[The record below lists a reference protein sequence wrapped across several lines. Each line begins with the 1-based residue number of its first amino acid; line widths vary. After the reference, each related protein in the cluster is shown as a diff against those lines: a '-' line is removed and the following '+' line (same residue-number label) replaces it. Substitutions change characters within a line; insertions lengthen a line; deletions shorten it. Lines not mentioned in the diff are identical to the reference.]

1 MCDHQPMSDPLQTPP
16 SHQTPAGGEG
26 LYPVQG
32 IVISTMLCSLAAAIF
47 MLYSNYQ
54 SLGNPSLARKIA
66 FGGGLLYLLLI
77 SASSAM
83 TPNLGLAVGAM
94 VVQGTIAYFLA
105 SALQGEAISY
115 HREHGGL
122 IYSNFRAI
130 MVGFITGFVL
140 LFALVA
146 LTLLYAGVTGD
157 LTAPPA
163 AAPGVESGLPT

>member
-1 MCDHQPMSDPLQTPP
+1 
-16 SHQTPAGGEG
+16 
-26 LYPVQG
+26 VQG

-47 MLYSNYQ
+47 MLYSNYR
-54 SLGNPSLARKIA
+54 SLGNPGLARKIA

-83 TPNLGLAVGAM
+83 TPSLELAVGAM
-94 VVQGTIAYFLA
+94 IVQGTIAYLLA
-105 SALQGEAISY
+105 DKLQGAAISY

-140 LFALVA
+140 LFGLVA
-146 LTLLYAGVTGD
+146 LTLLYAAVTGD
-157 LTAPPA
+157 LSAPPA
-163 AAPGVESGLPT
+163 TAPAADSGLPT

>member
-1 MCDHQPMSDPLQTPP
+1 MSDPFQNPP
-16 SHQTPAGGEG
+16 SPQTPASGEG

-47 MLYSNYQ
+47 MLYSNYR

-66 FGGGLLYLLLI
+66 VGGGLVYLLLI
-77 SASSAM
+77 TASSAM
-83 TPNLGLAVGAM
+83 TPSLGLAIVAM
-94 VVQGTIAYFLA
+94 VVQGTIAYLLA
-105 SALQGEAISY
+105 DKLQSAAINY

-146 LTLLYAGVTGD
+146 LTLLYAGITGD
-157 LTAPPA
+157 LSAPPA
-163 AAPGVESGLPT
+163 TAPAVESGLPT